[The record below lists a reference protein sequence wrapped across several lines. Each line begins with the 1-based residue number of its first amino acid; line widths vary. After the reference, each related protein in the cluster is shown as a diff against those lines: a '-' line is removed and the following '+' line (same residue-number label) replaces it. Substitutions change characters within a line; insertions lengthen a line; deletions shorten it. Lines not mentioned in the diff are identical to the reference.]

1 MGAEPPTLYPLM
13 RFTDAPAAIE
23 FLERAFGF
31 TRREV
36 IANPDGTIAHAE
48 LMLGPSILMLG
59 SDRDDPRLGRRAGTG
74 WIYVA
79 VADPDAHCERARR
92 AGAQIVTAPFDT
104 DYGSRDYA
112 ALDPE
117 GNQWH
122 FGTYQPVA
130 AERSPTS
137 DAEASIR
144 GVE

>member
-1 MGAEPPTLYPLM
+1 MASEAPTLYPLM
-13 RFTDAPAAIE
+13 RFTDAPAAID

-31 TRREV
+31 ARREL

-48 LMLGPSILMLG
+48 LALGPSVLMLG

-79 VADPDAHCERARR
+79 VSDPDGHCATARA
-92 AGAQIVTAPFDT
+92 AGAQIIDEPFDT

-112 ALDPE
+112 ALDCE

-122 FGTYQPVA
+122 FGSYRPA
-130 AERSPTS
+130 AQSAAASPG
-137 DAEASIR
+137 DV
-144 GVE
+144 G